1 MKKTMTYCLML
12 LVAIAV
18 ASCKDKK
25 KDDLIIVSK
34 PAAEQKQETRSTGG
48 MQQEKTV
55 SWAGARYTVKLSLKA
70 DPTLDKATDGV
81 ADYYDNRATLT
92 ILRPDGTTFLERSF
106 TKADFKNYVD
116 NAFYKDGAL
125 LAIVFDKVEAGNL
138 KFAVTVGNPDKA
150 SDEFV
155 PLELSV
161 SPTGGVTI
169 KKIEDVDEE

>member
-1 MKKTMTYCLML
+1 MTYCLML
-12 LVAIAV
+12 LAAIAV

-34 PAAEQKQETRSTGG
+34 PAAKQKQETRSTGG

-55 SWAGARYTVKLSLKA
+55 SWAGGSYTIRLSLKA
-70 DPTLDKATDGV
+70 DPTLNKATDGV
-81 ADYYDNRATLT
+81 ADYYDNRALLT
-92 ILRPDGTTFLERSF
+92 ILRPDGSTFLERTF

-116 NAFYKDGAL
+116 NAYYKDGAL
-125 LAIVFDKVEAGNL
+125 LAIVFDKVTGGNL

-161 SPTGGVTI
+161 SPTGSVTI
-169 KKIEDVDEE
+169 KKIDDVDEE